1 MELRQRGRKLVF
13 TKWQTSEM
21 FRIQQTFIIIKFS
34 LIPSPQFHTS
44 CYKTHNRKSSN
55 NPFGN
60 SFRNIQYCRASS
72 LVKDTQIHRYSL
84 CARCLFIPV
93 PPRDETSAWPK
104 WKPRIYQLLTEV
116 DSQAH
121 SCPCLI
127 SKDEY

>member
-1 MELRQRGRKLVF
+1 MGENSCLQNGRRLKCSGFNKHL
-13 TKWQTSEM
+13 
-21 FRIQQTFIIIKFS
+21 S
-34 LIPSPQFHTS
+34 LSNLASSRRQFHTS